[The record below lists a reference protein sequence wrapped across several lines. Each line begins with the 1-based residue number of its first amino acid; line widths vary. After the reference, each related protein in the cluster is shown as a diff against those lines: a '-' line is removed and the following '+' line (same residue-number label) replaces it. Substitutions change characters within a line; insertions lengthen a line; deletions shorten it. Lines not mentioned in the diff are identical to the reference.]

1 MSNKLTRKS
10 LAFGALV
17 ALASSAIAGA
27 PAQAAGEVVF
37 APTTGTSYNTLV
49 TEQISLAASLAP
61 GQVAGNISQLKY
73 KIDSATA
80 SSVNFN
86 VGNAVAAAATPATTT
101 SFVVAAGTPSSTS
114 PNVISLRLASA
125 TATTPTTS
133 VTVTAFL
140 DSNSDN
146 LLTAG
151 EFEQARTVKF
161 VKYSEVVPTVTL
173 TTPIVDDVAIKAT
186 VALADVNNE
195 QLGVTATA
203 KGGVDLAITTTLNTT
218 AGVTTKAAGVYTSA
232 AVTALVATNVVT
244 VQATFTSV
252 APAAT
257 TNLGTAVTATV
268 AARSFATITGAVVVG
283 PNANAAGNARPNSA
297 FSVKGSVKSAA
308 SGTPGVANVPVTALI
323 TSSAT
328 LGTGI
333 TLSVNGT
340 VYSTNASLPT
350 ALALTSDANGEVL
363 VNLIP
368 VGFTGVQN
376 VVVTFSSQNLSA
388 TAVTVAQQALTY
400 SVADS
405 QDDTAS
411 ANRAIARGGSVSFN
425 LEVTDQYGV
434 AITGS
439 SRIATTVTGGT
450 AIATAYTPVV
460 DGKAT
465 VTVKDTQT
473 TTTTA
478 NAVAFGLE
486 TQNSA
491 TLNWAAQNTT
501 GFGITVAAATLT
513 VTVAVSATAPGFTTA
528 PAPVSP
534 ATKFTGTVSPIAL
547 ASITTANAGTSNGV
561 ALINGAATPLAT
573 AVAGQRVTVSGT
585 GLLFRVGVP
594 SGIGTKNFTDTV
606 TFYSGASGAFAVT
619 VFGTKAGD
627 AVVTMTTGTTTVT
640 STITFAA
647 GTVALV
653 TLDAPAQAQVGQALD
668 VVVTTTDLWGNV
680 KASAASGT
688 GSLTLSSTGTGYF
701 ASAAPVTNAAGK
713 ATVKYIVGTADIG
726 TAFLSATLELGA
738 TDATAARSIEFGLT
752 DGDVLAGGKRV
763 FVSAEF
769 AKGRTVSVSINGK
782 RIYSKVQTTDNAV
795 ELAFTQR
802 RAGTYTVTVR
812 ISGGIVFTEKVT
824 VG

>member
-1 MSNKLTRKS
+1 
-10 LAFGALV
+10 
-17 ALASSAIAGA
+17 
-27 PAQAAGEVVF
+27 
-37 APTTGTSYNTLV
+37 
-49 TEQISLAASLAP
+49 
-61 GQVAGNISQLKY
+61 
-73 KIDSATA
+73 
-80 SSVNFN
+80 
-86 VGNAVAAAATPATTT
+86 
-101 SFVVAAGTPSSTS
+101 
-114 PNVISLRLASA
+114 LASA
-125 TATTPTTS
+125 TSATATTS

-140 DSNSDN
+140 DSNNDN

-173 TTPIVDDVAIKAT
+173 TAPIVGDTAVKAT
-186 VALADVNNE
+186 VALADINNE

-203 KGGVDLAITTTLNTT
+203 KGGVDLAITTTLDTT

-244 VQATFTSV
+244 AQATFTSV

-268 AARSFATITGAVVVG
+268 AARSFATITADEVVS
-283 PNANAAGNARPNSA
+283 ANAIASGSARLNSA
-297 FSVKGSVKSAA
+297 YSVKGEVKSSAT
-308 SGTPGVANVPVTALI
+308 GTPGVAGVSVTAVV
-323 TSSAT
+323 TSTALTAT
-328 LGTGI
+328 AQTGI
-333 TLSVNGT
+333 SLSVNGT
-340 VYSTNASLPT
+340 VYTTST
-350 ALALTSDANGEVL
+350 ALAAASIVMTSDATGAVL
-363 VNLIP
+363 VNLVP
-368 VGFTGVQN
+368 VGFVAGNNT
-376 VVVTFSSQNLSA
+376 VVTLSAQNLSA
-388 TAVTVAQQALTY
+388 TAVTTTQAALTY
-400 SVADS
+400 TVGDS

-411 ANRAIARGGSVSFN
+411 ANRAIARGGSVSFD
-425 LEVTDQYGV
+425 LEVMDQFGV
-434 AITGS
+434 AISGS
-439 SRIATTVTGGT
+439 SRIATTVSGGT
-450 AIATAYTPVV
+450 TIATAYTPVV
-460 DGKAT
+460 AGKAT

-478 NAVAFGLE
+478 NTVLFVLE

-491 TLNWAAQNTT
+491 TLNWSAQAFT
-501 GFGITVAAATLT
+501 GFGPGGAGNVALNS
-513 VTVAVSATAPGFTTA
+513 VLVAVSATAPGFTTA

-606 TFYSGASGAFAVT
+606 TFFSGANGAFAVT

-647 GTVALV
+647 GAVALV

-680 KASAASGT
+680 KASAANGT

-701 ASAAPVTNAAGK
+701 ASAAPVTSAAGK

>member
-1 MSNKLTRKS
+1 M
-10 LAFGALV
+10 
-17 ALASSAIAGA
+17 
-27 PAQAAGEVVF
+27 
-37 APTTGTSYNTLV
+37 
-49 TEQISLAASLAP
+49 
-61 GQVAGNISQLKY
+61 
-73 KIDSATA
+73 
-80 SSVNFN
+80 
-86 VGNAVAAAATPATTT
+86 
-101 SFVVAAGTPSSTS
+101 
-114 PNVISLRLASA
+114 
-125 TATTPTTS
+125 
-133 VTVTAFL
+133 
-140 DSNSDN
+140 
-146 LLTAG
+146 
-151 EFEQARTVKF
+151 
-161 VKYSEVVPTVTL
+161 
-173 TTPIVDDVAIKAT
+173 
-186 VALADVNNE
+186 
-195 QLGVTATA
+195 
-203 KGGVDLAITTTLNTT
+203 
-218 AGVTTKAAGVYTSA
+218 
-232 AVTALVATNVVT
+232 
-244 VQATFTSV
+244 
-252 APAAT
+252 
-257 TNLGTAVTATV
+257 
-268 AARSFATITGAVVVG
+268 
-283 PNANAAGNARPNSA
+283 
-297 FSVKGSVKSAA
+297 
-308 SGTPGVANVPVTALI
+308 
-323 TSSAT
+323 
-328 LGTGI
+328 
-333 TLSVNGT
+333 
-340 VYSTNASLPT
+340 
-350 ALALTSDANGEVL
+350 
-363 VNLIP
+363 NLIP